1 MAIHIDNFDD
11 SLIIDGWENGIA
23 DSPFNGISDIKNVNI
38 ISVPGEAS
46 VNFATAT
53 ATPPYITGISVVSAD
68 AGTDI
73 ITISSTPTLLT
84 YMAVIFSGAS
94 LPAGIAA
101 GTIYWVNKQSDT
113 TIKIYDDYKMTSLVD
128 ITGNG
133 TGSMSTIEMGIP
145 TYFASSINYDWML
158 DDNGRVWSN
167 SYMSGDYWTNTGNKP
182 NNTSNGE
189 GLVIY
194 EASDRTE
201 YLFVFSGASID
212 FASLPGL
219 GTVLTWYYQWDPSAG
234 TVGVWSNTP
243 TAILKSQ
250 NYADMAHEAFV
261 APDSR
266 VYFCDKNWIG
276 RFYQTSPTTAFDPL
290 DVDSFTFDQTQL
302 LPTTDVAQCLTYLG
316 VQVLVGGKKNVIYP
330 WNRYSTNFDTP
341 ILISENDIKKMV
353 TVNTNT
359 FIFAGNRGR
368 IYITNGSQAQVYKKI
383 PDHISGSV
391 EPYYTWYGAC
401 TNKNQLYFSFRV
413 RLNGGVGDI
422 SGYGGVWAIDLDTQA
437 MRLSNK
443 LSFNNYY
450 GYATALSA
458 ISGVPDGV
466 GLLIGWND
474 GGTGGIDKTLST
486 PYTNSQA
493 TIDTDLIPIG
503 TFDNPRNFTRIEY
516 RLTKPMVSGESI
528 TIKYRKD
535 FSQSYTT
542 IFTDSTAGHFS
553 ASESVN
559 FENAQ
564 WIQFQVVLNSTA
576 TNPSFTRLK
585 EIRLK
590 GLIGEVPATSQQISI

>member
-182 NNTSNGE
+182 NNTSDGE